1 MSVKLVLSVS
11 TLIIA
16 AINIPVGLPSS
27 FVFFYIFFI
36 EVSKKEMQ
44 LAMSSRNQE
53 DVSVSE
59 KVTAVETFS
68 TKCLINLTS
77 EFV

>member
-16 AINIPVGLPSS
+16 AINIPVSLPSS
-27 FVFFYIFFI
+27 LVFFYFI

-44 LAMSSRNQE
+44 LAMSSRNQ

-59 KVTAVETFS
+59 KVTAVETSS

-77 EFV
+77 EFA